1 MCVFNTH
8 LPRFSKEEVTH
19 MYAFGTLSIAN
30 NESLIPIS
38 NNLPIISVIQA
49 FNGKDNDFSKSI
61 RKGITKHETEI
72 RTSLAKDPAWAE
84 VAPYITVSLADDGE
98 SLSYGIEGSSD
109 IKQKYMELEYG
120 GTSRGASG
128 RIRSIAHNSNM
139 LSTIIEN
146 SLSEFI

>member
-1 MCVFNTH
+1 MNGIIRH
-8 LPRFSKEEVTH
+8 EKEVR
-19 MYAFGTLSIAN
+19 ASLS
-30 NESLIPIS
+30 
-38 NNLPIISVIQA
+38 
-49 FNGKDNDFSKSI
+49 
-61 RKGITKHETEI
+61 
-72 RTSLAKDPAWAE
+72 KDPSWAE

-128 RIRSIAHNSNM
+128 RIRSIAHNSNA

-146 SLSEFI
+146 SLNEFI

>member
-1 MCVFNTH
+1 
-8 LPRFSKEEVTH
+8 
-19 MYAFGTLSIAN
+19 MYAFGTSSIAN

-38 NNLPIISVIQA
+38 NNLPITQVIQA
-49 FNGKDNDFSKSI
+49 FNGKDNDFSKSLMN
-61 RKGITKHETEI
+61 GITRHEKEV
-72 RTSLAKDPAWAE
+72 RASLSKDPAWAE
-84 VAPYITVSLADDGE
+84 VAPYITVGLSDDGE

-128 RIRSIAHNSNM
+128 RIRSIAHNSNA

-146 SLSEFI
+146 SLNEFI

>member
-1 MCVFNTH
+1 M
-8 LPRFSKEEVTH
+8 PRFSKEEVTH

-38 NNLPIISVIQA
+38 NNLPITQVIQA
-49 FNGKDNDFSKSI
+49 FNGKDNDFSKSLM
-61 RKGITKHETEI
+61 KGIIRHEKEV
-72 RTSLAKDPAWAE
+72 RASLSKDPAWAE
-84 VAPYITVSLADDGE
+84 VAPYITVGLSDDGE

-120 GTSRGASG
+120 STSRGASG
-128 RIRSIAHNSNM
+128 RIRSIAHNSNA

-146 SLSEFI
+146 SLNEFI